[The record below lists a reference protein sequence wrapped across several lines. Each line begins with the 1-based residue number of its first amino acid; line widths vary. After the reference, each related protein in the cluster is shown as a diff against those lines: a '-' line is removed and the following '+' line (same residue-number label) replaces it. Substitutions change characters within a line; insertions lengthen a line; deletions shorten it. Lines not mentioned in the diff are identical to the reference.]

1 MQQRIIINIMRRF
14 IGGRFAGSTRLMSTS
29 SRALGWWDHV
39 KPAPKDP
46 IIGVTEAFLADTNPN
61 KINLGVGAYRDDEGK
76 PVVLQCIRYAESKI
90 AGCEFLE
97 SNATEVGS
105 KLVEESVKLAYG
117 KHAHLLKD
125 GRVAGLQALSGT
137 SACRLFAEL
146 QRRFYPES
154 PIYLPDFTW
163 SNHHNIWR
171 DAQVPER
178 SFRYYHPISKR
189 LNFAALMDDVENA
202 PDGSFFL
209 FHPCAHNPT
218 GVDPTEEQWREIS
231 NKFKVKNH
239 FPFFDMAY
247 QGFASGDLDV
257 DALPIRIFLEDGH
270 LIGCAQSFAKNMV
283 LHGHR
288 VGCLSVLC
296 DDVKQAVAVKSQ
308 LQQIAR
314 TICSNPPVHGLSL
327 VSTIL
332 SDPQTK
338 VLWFKEVKVMA
349 NRIKQ
354 MRITLRETLEKLG
367 GPFSWEHITNQV
379 GMFCFSGLT
388 PDEIDRLVREFHV
401 YITPDGRMSMAGVN
415 TSNVNYLANAIH
427 EVTRYEREAG
437 TISSVSL

>member
-314 TICSNPPVHGLSL
+314 TIYSNPPVHGLLL

-379 GMFCFSGLT
+379 GMFCFSGLS

-415 TSNVNYLANAIH
+415 TSNVNYLANA
-427 EVTRYEREAG
+427 YMK
-437 TISSVSL
+437 L